1 MLCIFLQDQKIEV
14 DVLNIPVGNDSSM
27 LKGVALLLEKEKR
40 SNFKSV
46 IISRLEHCE
55 EYINI
60 ILTKQNVIKNKI
72 ITLKPI
78 SYYTKL
84 INKKKMKTQYTD
96 IVLVLFIPFELT

>member
-1 MLCIFLQDQKIEV
+1 MWCIFLQDQKIEV

-46 IISRLEHCE
+46 IISRLEHCK

-72 ITLKPI
+72 ITLKTNFI
-78 SYYTKL
+78 LYET
-84 INKKKMKTQYTD
+84 NQFKKKMKTQYTD
-96 IVLVLFIPFELT
+96 IVLVLFIPF

>member
-1 MLCIFLQDQKIEV
+1 
-14 DVLNIPVGNDSSM
+14 M

-46 IISRLEHCE
+46 IISRLEHCK

-72 ITLKPI
+72 ITLKTNFI
-78 SYYTKL
+78 LYET
-84 INKKKMKTQYTD
+84 NQFKKKNENAIHRYSFGFIYTF
-96 IVLVLFIPFELT
+96 LAHLS